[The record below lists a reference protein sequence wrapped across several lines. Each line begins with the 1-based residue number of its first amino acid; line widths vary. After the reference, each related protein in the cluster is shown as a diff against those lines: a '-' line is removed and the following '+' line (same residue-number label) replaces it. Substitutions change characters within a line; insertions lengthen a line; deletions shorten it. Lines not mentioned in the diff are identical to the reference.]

1 MAEIETGTLF
11 TDKFD
16 ADKAIEKLVEAEKL
30 KADKWENEKFMLE
43 LRKKAYL
50 GLRKKLSEIKTAA
63 SNLYSPVN
71 SPFKK
76 MKTKSS
82 DENVLT
88 ADATSKVKVGDYEF
102 KVIQMASNEV
112 FRTNPIE
119 RNTKIPELKFSIIY
133 KDKTY
138 NFNFKGGSLDAFSKY
153 INDAAKD
160 ILTSTIVKVDDSSH
174 ILTVEGKDTGEN
186 SNIVFKG
193 DLGPL
198 EDIGL
203 LYKYTYGDVKIDI
216 TSTLGLGS
224 NKPVDQIIREG
235 ALYLSPLTEAEKI
248 LSSPAKG
255 GKNVYLRFKFKVDK
269 YTPPVS
275 EYQKALEGKAGY
287 IDKVWVGDV
296 DIEGEYLLTDPDFGK
311 EQKRISEGDYI
322 LIINYQKNEEAV
334 KFTYDS
340 TNSDWQDI
348 SVELSDDYVN
358 RLSFRN
364 PFTNKEIWIKD
375 VIIVDENK
383 KGYVPKNR
391 IKKPEDAVIE
401 YKGVKVVRPNNTI
414 KDIIDGMTLN
424 IKGVSDKP
432 VNINV
437 DWDYARIKEKIMELV
452 IMYNNAMDYIKN
464 VTKIVAP
471 KNQKEL
477 KEYRESFAKIDRKEA
492 EEKDKTGE
500 LYEGVLNGDL
510 TVDSIKY
517 KIMDIMKGKYITR
530 DDSLMFLSQIGIESS
545 KYTTNGTEEER
556 ENMRAGYLNFDEKK
570 FEQVLKTN
578 YEALM
583 DLFFRDTNGDL
594 IYDDGL
600 AVKINDTLNMIASD
614 SFRGPDGRVYPGMI
628 KSRLNMLDTSIALKV
643 KEIEKWERHVKDYEI
658 QIRKKF
664 AKMYEA
670 FQKGKT
676 ESQRIK
682 GFSGE
687 K

>member
-322 LIINYQKNEEAV
+322 LVINYQKNEEAV

-364 PFTNKEIWIKD
+364 PFTNTQKD
-375 VIIVDENK
+375 SLSNQKNEVNK
-383 KGYVPKNR
+383 KNKKEYVFVVKGN
-391 IKKPEDAVIE
+391 KAKAVI
-401 YKGVKVVRPNNTI
+401 V
-414 KDIIDGMTLN
+414 
-424 IKGVSDKP
+424 
-432 VNINV
+432 
-437 DWDYARIKEKIMELV
+437 
-452 IMYNNAMDYIKN
+452 
-464 VTKIVAP
+464 
-471 KNQKEL
+471 
-477 KEYRESFAKIDRKEA
+477 
-492 EEKDKTGE
+492 KTGIQDNQYIE
-500 LYEGVLNGDL
+500 IVEGLKDGDKVIVEPF
-510 TVDSIKY
+510 TAI
-517 KIMDIMKGKYITR
+517 
-530 DDSLMFLSQIGIESS
+530 Q
-545 KYTTNGTEEER
+545 
-556 ENMRAGYLNFDEKK
+556 
-570 FEQVLKTN
+570 QVLKDN
-578 YEALM
+578 QE
-583 DLFFRDTNGDL
+583 
-594 IYDDGL
+594 
-600 AVKINDTLNMIASD
+600 
-614 SFRGPDGRVYPGMI
+614 I
-628 KSRLNMLDTSIALKV
+628 KVVS
-643 KEIEKWERHVKDYEI
+643 KEELLEEK
-658 QIRKKF
+658 
-664 AKMYEA
+664 
-670 FQKGKT
+670 
-676 ESQRIK
+676 
-682 GFSGE
+682 
-687 K
+687 

>member
-16 ADKAIEKLVEAEKL
+16 ADKAIEKLIEAEKS
-30 KADKWENEKFMLE
+30 KADKWENEKFVLE
-43 LRKKAYL
+43 LRRKAYV
-50 GLRKKLSEIKTAA
+50 GLSKKLSEIKTAA
-63 SNLYSPVN
+63 SNLYNPVT

-88 ADATSKVKVGDYEF
+88 ADASSKVKVGDYEF
-102 KVIQMASNEV
+102 KVIQMASNEI
-112 FRTNPIE
+112 FRTNPIP
-119 RNTKIPELKFSIIY
+119 RDTKIPELQFSIIY

-153 INDAAKD
+153 LNEAAKN
-160 ILTSTIVKVDDSSH
+160 ILTSSIIKVDDASH
-174 ILTVEGKDTGEN
+174 ILTIEGKDTGEN

-193 DLGPL
+193 NL
-198 EDIGL
+198 ESLENIGL
-203 LYKYTYGDVKIDI
+203 LYKYTYGDVKIDV
-216 TSTLGLGS
+216 TNTLGLGS
-224 NKPVDQIIREG
+224 NKPVDQIIRDG
-235 ALYLSPLTEAEKI
+235 SLYLSPLTEAEKI
-248 LSSPAKG
+248 LSTPAKG
-255 GKNVYLRFKFKVDK
+255 GKNIYLKFKFKIDK
-269 YTPPVS
+269 YVPPES
-275 EYQKALEGKAGY
+275 EYKKALEGKVGY

-311 EQKRISEGDYI
+311 EEKKISGGQYL
-322 LIINYQKNEEAV
+322 LIINYQRNEEVAS
-334 KFTYDS
+334 FLYDS
-340 TNSDWQDI
+340 TVTDWQDI
-348 SVELSDDYVN
+348 SIELKDDYVN

-391 IKKPEDAVIE
+391 IKEPKDAIVE
-401 YKGVKVVRPNNTI
+401 YKGVKVIRPENII
-414 KDIIDGMTLN
+414 KDIVDGMTLN

-437 DWDYARIKEKIMELV
+437 DWDLKGIKDKVMELV

-464 VTKIVAP
+464 VTKAIPP

-477 KEYRESFAKIDRKEA
+477 KAYRESFKNIDKKEL

-510 TVDSIKY
+510 TVSSIKTKIREVIKGLY
-517 KIMDIMKGKYITR
+517 KTR
-530 DDSLMFLSQIGIESS
+530 DESLMFLSQIGIDDP
-545 KYTTNGTEEER
+545 KYTTGGTEEER
-556 ENMRAGYLNFDEKK
+556 ENLRAGYLNFDENK
-570 FEQVLKTN
+570 FDQVLKSN
-578 YEALM
+578 YEALT
-583 DLFFRDTNGDL
+583 DIFFRDTNGDL
-594 IYDDGL
+594 LYDDGV
-600 AVKINDTLNMIASD
+600 AVKLNETLNMIASD
-614 SFRGPDGRVYPGMI
+614 SFRGSDGRVYPGMI
-628 KSRLNMLDTSIALKV
+628 KSRLNMLDSSIALKV
-643 KEIEKWERHVKDYEI
+643 KEIEAWDRHVKDYEI

-670 FQKGKT
+670 FQKSKV

-682 GFSGE
+682 GFSNKE
-687 K
+687 

>member
-248 LSSPAKG
+248 LYSPAKG

-471 KNQKEL
+471 KNQKKL